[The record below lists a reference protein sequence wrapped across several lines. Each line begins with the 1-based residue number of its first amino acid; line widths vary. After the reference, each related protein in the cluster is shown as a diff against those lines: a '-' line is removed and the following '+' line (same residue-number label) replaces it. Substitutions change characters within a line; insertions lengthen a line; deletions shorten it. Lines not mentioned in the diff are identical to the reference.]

1 MAAIRMATLTDIG
14 GSTENQD
21 RSFVSEATGTLGVF
35 DGHGVTGSL
44 AAETVC
50 ALFAAGAAAAAAAAE
65 PSALFAEAE
74 AALPTATTDGGTTA
88 SLLRINRETGDIL
101 FAHVGDSE
109 GRLFTDI
116 GTEGIGLC
124 ADHTPLSVSEF
135 ERMNRTH
142 GTPPSGFRFS
152 GGSYRNVFMPT
163 AEGGYRVSPL
173 GGFTYCDVRNSW
185 SAYVHSR
192 GGRRLAVTR
201 AIGDFDMKS
210 TGVIAEPSVTTVTAG
225 DKDKVKAIVVASDG
239 FWDGMQYTD
248 VSNIVCRPDL
258 LLSLNAGA
266 AVAELMEV
274 GKRTNTALFGTETD
288 NITVAVAYVSLA
300 SLASLA

>member
-21 RSFVSEATGTLGVF
+21 RSFVSEETGTLGVF

-50 ALFAAGAAAAAAAAE
+50 ALFAGAEAE

-74 AALPTATTDGGTTA
+74 AALPTASTDGGTTA
-88 SLLRINRETGDIL
+88 SLLRINKATGDIL

-109 GRLFTDI
+109 GRIFTDI

-124 ADHTPLSVSEF
+124 ADHTALSVSEF

-152 GGSYRNVFMPT
+152 GGSYRHVFAPT
-163 AEGGYRVSPL
+163 GEGGYRVTPL

-192 GGRRLAVTR
+192 AGRRLAVTR
-201 AIGDFDMKS
+201 AIGDYDMKS
-210 TGVIAEPSVTTVTAG
+210 TGVISEPSVTTVSASAS
-225 DKDKVKAIVVASDG
+225 DKAKIRAIVVATDG

-258 LLSLNAGA
+258 LLSQNADA

-274 GKRTNTALFGTETD
+274 GKRTNIALFGAETD
-288 NITVAVAYVSLA
+288 NITVAVAYVSLVA
-300 SLASLA
+300 